1 MHSFLLLLT
10 LWWPVCGQ
18 AQTET
23 PSTATTS
30 VAPVPLV
37 TQYVNFNGNGT
48 DLQIDPGS
56 MQVNADPIETSLSQL
71 AIEIFSLFIPQTLR
85 PGLAVAIQSAA
96 ASAQVTGDINSIVTS
111 ALFAETPPAFLT
123 AVPSQYQPN
132 IARVEAALSSIRSG
146 INRVSVSSVDYKNSV
161 SIKSLNGSLQTVN
174 SSILI
179 STTDSRGSGIV
190 TLLPATVVNGTKVEV
205 TPTIRSTSTEN
216 TVSATPPASSSTN
229 GGYAIPSQVPFAAAG
244 IIGVVGL
251 IAAL

>member
-23 PSTATTS
+23 PPPATTS

-48 DLQIDPGS
+48 DLQIDPSSINGT
-56 MQVNADPIETSLSQL
+56 ASLSQL
-71 AIEIFSLFIPQTLR
+71 ALEIFSLFIPQTLR

-190 TLLPATVVNGTKVEV
+190 TLLPATVVNGTKIEV

-229 GGYAIPSQVPFAAAG
+229 GGFAIASQVPFAAAG

>member
-56 MQVNADPIETSLSQL
+56 INGTASLSQL

>member
-56 MQVNADPIETSLSQL
+56 INGTASLSQL

-146 INRVSVSSVDYKNSV
+146 INRVSVSSVDYENSV

>member
-1 MHSFLLLLT
+1 M
-10 LWWPVCGQ
+10 
-18 AQTET
+18 
-23 PSTATTS
+23 
-30 VAPVPLV
+30 
-37 TQYVNFNGNGT
+37 
-48 DLQIDPGS
+48 
-56 MQVNADPIETSLSQL
+56 
-71 AIEIFSLFIPQTLR
+71 
-85 PGLAVAIQSAA
+85 
-96 ASAQVTGDINSIVTS
+96 TS

-190 TLLPATVVNGTKVEV
+190 TLLPATVVNGTKIEV

-216 TVSATPPASSSTN
+216 VREIRLTGFFVSNNGLADCQCDTTSLIQHKRWLCHCLPGSVRGGRHNWSCGPYCSSLGLTHSIHWIPPHLSGWSDE
-229 GGYAIPSQVPFAAAG
+229 
-244 IIGVVGL
+244 
-251 IAAL
+251 

>member
-1 MHSFLLLLT
+1 
-10 LWWPVCGQ
+10 
-18 AQTET
+18 
-23 PSTATTS
+23 
-30 VAPVPLV
+30 
-37 TQYVNFNGNGT
+37 
-48 DLQIDPGS
+48 
-56 MQVNADPIETSLSQL
+56 MQVNADFVKNNWWHAANHWIPYRNGTASLSQL

-216 TVSATPPASSSTN
+216 VREIRLTGFLVSNHGLADCQCDTTSLIQHKRWFCHSLPGSIRRGRNNWSCGPYCSSLGPAHSIHWIPPHLFGWSDE
-229 GGYAIPSQVPFAAAG
+229 
-244 IIGVVGL
+244 
-251 IAAL
+251 